1 MSTFLSIAA
10 IARADFLERV
20 RRYSFLLTLIFALFL
35 GYSAATGRIALQLGE
50 YRGVYTS
57 AWIGALVAMT
67 TNCFVTLVGFYVV
80 KNAVERDRTTGVGQI
95 LAATPL
101 AKSSYT
107 LGKFLSNFAV
117 LSAAVVVLA
126 VCAVLMQIFAGED
139 PHLDI
144 VALLAPFFV
153 VALPSMALTAA
164 VAVLF
169 ETLPLLRGGL
179 GNIAWF
185 FAWSMLGIG
194 LPEISGNHKLDPM
207 GLMVVADSM
216 MAGARK
222 YIPGYRDS
230 FSFTVSDTPAKV
242 VGAFRWQ
249 GVHWTAEDLLLRVV
263 WIGAAIALVLF
274 AALIF
279 DRFDSTKSLSS
290 ALRGKKSQVALNGSS
305 AASSVQELQVRT
317 TATPHLTPL
326 AGSIRT
332 NAFLRVFRAE
342 LRLSLKG
349 LRWWWYAVALGLL
362 VAQLATPLSISRGP
376 VLGVSLIWPV
386 LVWSGLGARESRF
399 ATGSLL
405 FSSAGILRRQLPAC
419 WLAGVVV
426 TLLAAS
432 GAIIRLM
439 IAHDTGG
446 LSTVLTGSLFVPSLA
461 LCLGVISGTSKFFEG
476 LYTLLWYIGP
486 MNHTPSIDYTGGA
499 DQAHPI
505 AFAAKY
511 LALIV
516 ALLVAAFLFR
526 ARQLRG
532 N

>member
-1 MSTFLSIAA
+1 
-10 IARADFLERV
+10 
-20 RRYSFLLTLIFALFL
+20 
-35 GYSAATGRIALQLGE
+35 
-50 YRGVYTS
+50 
-57 AWIGALVAMT
+57 
-67 TNCFVTLVGFYVV
+67 
-80 KNAVERDRTTGVGQI
+80 
-95 LAATPL
+95 
-101 AKSSYT
+101 
-107 LGKFLSNFAV
+107 
-117 LSAAVVVLA
+117 
-126 VCAVLMQIFAGED
+126 
-139 PHLDI
+139 
-144 VALLAPFFV
+144 
-153 VALPSMALTAA
+153 
-164 VAVLF
+164 
-169 ETLPLLRGGL
+169 
-179 GNIAWF
+179 
-185 FAWSMLGIG
+185 
-194 LPEISGNHKLDPM
+194 NHKLDPM